1 MAARVGLTG
10 GIGSGKSTVLALFR
24 DLGVPIISA
33 DDVARKLS
41 TRGSPEFE
49 KILEEFSDTVL
60 GPDGEINRGKLGSIV
75 FDDEEKRARLEA
87 ILHPG
92 IRKEMLRFADKSSAP
107 YCILEIP
114 LLIET
119 GQYREMDRVLVVT
132 CKVETR
138 RRRLK
143 SGRGLSPERFDRII
157 AAQLDDG
164 QRSRHAHDTLANDGE
179 LTELSAPVSKLHT
192 NYEKLFG
199 N

>member
-119 GQYREMDRVLVVT
+119 GQYREINLRKIQEQNAIYYISEFSVADRETLDFAITVT
-132 CKVETR
+132 TADNQTGNMKLR
-138 RRRLK
+138 QQ
-143 SGRGLSPERFDRII
+143 FF
-157 AAQLDDG
+157 
-164 QRSRHAHDTLANDGE
+164 AN
-179 LTELSAPVSKLHT
+179 
-192 NYEKLFG
+192 
-199 N
+199 